1 MRLEDFLN
9 THLASLIV
17 NDARYRLVITYFWSL
32 TMIKTHLTNILFW
45 VSLTA
50 TLPATAFFKVSDTD
64 FEEDFLG
71 ATTYPTKSL
80 LMKFN
85 YKTQDLNI
93 GPYTGTWKNRK
104 SSSSFMG
111 FGKSK
116 TSTDITLVHDTYGTW
131 TIFCSGIK
139 KEITNQYGMTFERQG
154 AIDYQCVMQSGEQTA
169 VLVVLPFKKPKF
181 SMGPPVENR
190 KVIITLPDGRE
201 LQGSSLHRVV
211 GSKRENPKPLGYKI
225 SDGAEALGAIGWFEK
240 KKVILVD
247 PDVANTPDEHF
258 IFMSGLSLSFFSKND
273 KES

>member
-1 MRLEDFLN
+1 
-9 THLASLIV
+9 
-17 NDARYRLVITYFWSL
+17 
-32 TMIKTHLTNILFW
+32 MIRTHLTNILFW

-50 TLPATAFFKVSDTD
+50 TLPATAFFKVADTD
-64 FEEDFLG
+64 FEEDFAG

-131 TIFCSGIK
+131 TIFCSGVK

-154 AIDYQCVMQSGEQTA
+154 AIDYQCVMQSDEQTA

-181 SMGPPVENR
+181 SLGPPIENR

-211 GSKRENPKPLGYKI
+211 GKKRENPKPLGYKI

-240 KKVILVD
+240 EKVILVD
-247 PDVANTPDEHF
+247 PDVANTPDEHLL
-258 IFMSGLSLSFFSKND
+258 FMSGLSLAFFSKND
-273 KES
+273 TDSK

>member
-1 MRLEDFLN
+1 MN
-9 THLASLIV
+9 TPTGALIV
-17 NDARYRLVITYFWSL
+17 NDFESRAFVDYFWRL
-32 TMIKTHLTNILFW
+32 TMIRAHLTNILFW
-45 VSLTA
+45 VSLTT

-64 FEEDFLG
+64 FEEDFAG

-116 TSTDITLVHDTYGTW
+116 TTTEITLVHDTHGTW
-131 TIFCSGIK
+131 SIFCSGIK
-139 KEITNQYGMTFERQG
+139 KEITNQFGMTFERQG

-201 LQGSSLHRVV
+201 MQGSSLHSVV
-211 GSKRENPKPLGYKI
+211 GNKRKNPKPLGYKI
-225 SDGAEALGAIGWFEK
+225 SDGAETLGAIGWFEK
-240 KKVILVD
+240 ERVILVD
-247 PDVANTPDEHF
+247 PEVTNTADEHL
-258 IFMSGLSLSFFSKND
+258 IFMSGLSLAFFSKND
-273 KES
+273 K